1 MDNIKITK
9 ENLSYID
16 TVTSVLNVLSIG
28 NIGEKFYTVE
38 GQSDVNVRNEFF
50 CAFLEYYAILII
62 NQFKDLSKDETDYE
76 LSFAVPE
83 KFEAEI
89 KNLEMSGELPLFVN
103 FKKEVMKKVLK
114 NIKNFK
120 NKKIPLLSEITTKT
134 NEYLNEIKNFDDRKS
149 YEDKIERFTEYY
161 INNFTN
167 KSDNI
172 NTERISMGCA
182 VMFFTYEHLIN
193 NNYEN
198 MRKRIRERLN
208 RTEISLNPKEN
219 LMLFLIQIYKY
230 WLLSGGKNYFLVKD
244 KNEKNFTGKLTIDDK
259 PVYRDKSFGLKYIAL
274 LLYMNFESMTTLP
287 LYTSKDKTGCDEK
300 DILTVN
306 IEDNI
311 WYAPNNISDKNNV
324 PESEIIRNYYILD
337 PELEKYAGG
346 RTMMGNF
353 ISSANMI
360 KRAKRNSNE
369 FREMYELSTRYDKK
383 TFYKKMYLEFNKI
396 MAEFKNKEPDENEK
410 VFVDLTLNFKKSG
423 IMVVENIEIQKAL
436 YINKRQYENSLL
448 KNSILVYNPNITNQS
463 SMDYKMLTVRA
474 YILDYVTE
482 KNPEY
487 TKETIQL
494 ISDIVMFFF
503 SQNFELFTDETL
515 MRSHDYMTEIA
526 MYMSK
531 VLNNEISLE
540 IKDATETIT
549 RVFEKSFEIYIDL
562 LSEIGYNPQG
572 RTASVDIGAE
582 QEKQFDL
589 MWEQM
594 ESKAVIF
601 DLKK

>member
-1 MDNIKITK
+1 MDNIKITT

-50 CAFLEYYAILII
+50 YAFLEYYAILII

-89 KNLEMSGELPLFVN
+89 KNLEMSGEHPLFVN
-103 FKKEVMKKVLK
+103 FKKEVMKTVLK
-114 NIKNFK
+114 NINNFK
-120 NKKIPLLSEITTKT
+120 TEKIPPLSEITTKT
-134 NEYLNEIKNFDDRKS
+134 TEYLTEIKDFDDRKS

-161 INNFTN
+161 LNNFEN
-167 KSDNI
+167 KLDKI
-172 NTERISMGCA
+172 NTDRISMGCA

-208 RTEISLNPKEN
+208 RTEISLNTKEN
-219 LMLFLIQIYKY
+219 LMLFLIQVYKY
-230 WLLSGGKNYFLVKD
+230 WLLSGGKNYFIVKD

-287 LYTSKDKTGCDEK
+287 LYTSKDKTGCDER

-306 IEDNI
+306 IEDSI
-311 WYAPNNISDKNNV
+311 WYAPDNVSDKNNV
-324 PESEIIRNYYILD
+324 PESEIIRRYYMLD
-337 PELEKYAGG
+337 PDLEKYAGG
-346 RTMMGNF
+346 RAMIGNF

-360 KRAKRNSNE
+360 KRANRTSNE

-396 MAEFKNKEPDENEK
+396 MAELKNKEPDENEK
-410 VFVDLTLNFKKSG
+410 VLVDLTLNFKKSG
-423 IMVVENIEIQKAL
+423 ITVIKNIEIEKAI
-436 YINKRQYENSLL
+436 YINKRQIENSLL
-448 KNSILVYNPNITNQS
+448 KNSMLVYNPNITDDS
-463 SMDYKMLTVRA
+463 TMDYKMLTVRT

-494 ISDIVMFFF
+494 ISDIIMFFF
-503 SQNFELFTDETL
+503 SQNFELFADETL

-540 IKDATETIT
+540 IKEATETIT
-549 RVFEKSFEIYIDL
+549 GVFEKSFEIYIDL
-562 LSEIGYNPQG
+562 LREIGYNPQG

-594 ESKAVIF
+594 EIKAVIF